1 MYEATH
7 NLEVGVPDRAHSDKV
22 QVNTADDVATRQARM
37 LLRELLVTNTT
48 YDELVLTRLTAIDVV
63 ICVEEGT
70 IGDHKGHLKAL
81 VRDLEVTILIN
92 RLNRHLLVVLRQNVF
107 LVPKQLDESI
117 RHDVFDFD
125 LTDVEC
131 TAIAFPDHVVHHV

>member
-1 MYEATH
+1 
-7 NLEVGVPDRAHSDKV
+7 
-22 QVNTADDVATRQARM
+22 M

-48 YDELVLTRLTAIDVV
+48 DDELVLTRLTAIDVV

-70 IGDHKGHLKAL
+70 IGNHKGHLEAL
-81 VRDLEVTILIN
+81 VRDLKVTILIN
-92 RLNRHLLVVLRQNVF
+92 CLDRHLLIVLRQDVF

-125 LTDVEC
+125 LADVEC
-131 TAIAFPDHVVHHV
+131 TAIAFPAHVVHHV